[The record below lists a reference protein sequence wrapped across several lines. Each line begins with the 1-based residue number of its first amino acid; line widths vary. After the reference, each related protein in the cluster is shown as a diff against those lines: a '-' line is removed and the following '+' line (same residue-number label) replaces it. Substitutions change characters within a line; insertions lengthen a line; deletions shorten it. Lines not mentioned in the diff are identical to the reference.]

1 MEFTLL
7 SYGNFI
13 FNKLFKN
20 YGKNVKTWYNVANF
34 NRRKAIIVKKTYLE
48 CLKKLRIFRKSLI
61 EDIDKKR
68 GKLYFTWLRDKTEK
82 VINEKDDNYIYRNV
96 ITYTLPKYVIT
107 QYTFNKSN
115 KTIKNIINKNYNYK
129 ENKYTFSN
137 TKISID
143 DVKKLMKYVI
153 FKRGNVVWLDFGFN
167 IGNEFGGMHPAV
179 ILKNFDNDLFV
190 VPISSKKPPEYVKIE
205 QDFKNKRISEEKCQ
219 KQKRAITE
227 IIELSKIN
235 GFRNMLRWARI
246 TRMKKVS
253 ILRVNFSGTIG
264 TLDGNDMNA
273 IAEKISIELGNKK
286 AK

>member
-1 MEFTLL
+1 M
-7 SYGNFI
+7 
-13 FNKLFKN
+13 
-20 YGKNVKTWYNVANF
+20 
-34 NRRKAIIVKKTYLE
+34 KKTYLE
-48 CLKKLRIFRKSLI
+48 CLKKLRIFRKSLV
-61 EDIDKKR
+61 EDTDKKR

-82 VINEKDDNYIYRNV
+82 VINEKYDNYIYRNV

-107 QYTFNKSN
+107 QYIFNKSN
-115 KTIKNIINKNYNYK
+115 KTIKNIINRNYNYN
-129 ENKYTFSN
+129 ENKYIFN
-137 TKISID
+137 NPKISVD
-143 DVKKLMKYVI
+143 EVKKLMKYVL

-179 ILKNFDNDLFV
+179 ILKNFDTDLFV

-205 QDFKNKRISEEKCQ
+205 QALKDKKITEEECQNK
-219 KQKRAITE
+219 KRAITE

-264 TLDGNDMNA
+264 TLDGSDMNT
-273 IAEKISIELGNKK
+273 IAEKIAIELGNKK
-286 AK
+286 AN

>member
-1 MEFTLL
+1 M
-7 SYGNFI
+7 
-13 FNKLFKN
+13 
-20 YGKNVKTWYNVANF
+20 
-34 NRRKAIIVKKTYLE
+34 KKTYLE

-82 VINEKDDNYIYRNV
+82 VINEKHDNYIYRNV

-107 QYTFNKSN
+107 QYIFNKSN
-115 KTIKNIINKNYNYK
+115 KTIKNIINRNYNYK

-137 TKISID
+137 TKISVD
-143 DVKKLMKYVI
+143 DVKKLMKYVL
-153 FKRGNVVWLDFGFN
+153 FKRGNVIWLDFGFN

-190 VPISSKKPPEYVKIE
+190 VPISSKKPPEYIKIE
-205 QDFKNKRISEEKCQ
+205 QDLKDKKITKDECQ
-219 KQKRAITE
+219 KRKETITE

-246 TRMKKVS
+246 TRMKKIS
-253 ILRVNFSGTIG
+253 MLRVNFSGTIG
-264 TLDGNDMNA
+264 TLDGIDMDA
-273 IAEKISIELGNKK
+273 IAEKISTELGNKK
-286 AK
+286 TQ

>member
-1 MEFTLL
+1 M
-7 SYGNFI
+7 
-13 FNKLFKN
+13 
-20 YGKNVKTWYNVANF
+20 
-34 NRRKAIIVKKTYLE
+34 KKTYLE

-61 EDIDKKR
+61 KDIDKKR

-82 VINEKDDNYIYRNV
+82 VINEKNDNYIYRNV

-107 QYTFNKSN
+107 QYIFNKSN
-115 KTIKNIINKNYNYK
+115 KTIKNIINRNYNYK

-137 TKISID
+137 TEISAD
-143 DVKKLMKYVI
+143 DVKKLMKYVL
-153 FKRGNVVWLDFGFN
+153 FKRGNVIWLDFGFN

-205 QDFKNKRISEEKCQ
+205 QDFKDKIISEEECQ
-219 KQKRAITE
+219 KQKSAITE

-264 TLDGNDMNA
+264 TLDGSDMNA